1 MGTKKS
7 SFFAILFTYSILVD
21 SRFFFHQPTII
32 GRLIHY
38 FDETMIVE

>member
-21 SRFFFHQPTII
+21 SRFFHQPTII
-32 GRLIHY
+32 GRLTHY